1 MGEADRPRKAMK
13 KKIVFG
19 LSIFA
24 MMFFLGGVYIVKTM
38 ETTVSELR
46 SLADLHHNVAF
57 RKELLT
63 NIEKIQNNIKLKGTR
78 YAENMAA
85 TLYGGRMREAVQ
97 RCLIC
102 HHPPQVAETP
112 LDLKNQIEQYVA
124 LTQSLFAADPG
135 AAVPA
140 GEAAVALRMGEN
152 LTNNVEGLISTA
164 GVRLAGKEQ
173 SILNRVK
180 LRKNFLFL
188 MVTVGPFFAVGFAFI
203 LISGIA
209 KPVRSLLDATRRIKS
224 GDLDHRIVGLN
235 GEFGEVADSFN
246 EMAASLKTQMQE
258 MQRTEQLK
266 VFGEMAAGLAHEI
279 RNPLAGIKVSME
291 VLLSDLQLEER
302 DKLVLAKVIEEIRH
316 IELLMKNILNFA
328 RPVAAQPT
336 LVDINQLLG
345 KTIDFI
351 NNHPSFSAPD
361 ARRKIVQDL
370 APDLPDTSID
380 PQQLKQVFLNL
391 FLNAADALPDG
402 GAITVRTRNDE
413 PSQTI
418 VIQLQDTGKGIPA
431 ELIDKVFQPFFTTK
445 VKGTG
450 LGLAVSKRLVEDNGG
465 NIKVNNNVSG
475 GGVTFTITLPAQAAV
490 SGVAK

>member
-1 MGEADRPRKAMK
+1 MK
-13 KKIVFG
+13 KIIVLG
-19 LSIFA
+19 LSVFA
-24 MMFFLGGVYIVKTM
+24 MMFFLGGVYIVTTM

-78 YAENMAA
+78 YAENRAA
-85 TLYGGRMREAVQ
+85 MLYGSRMQEAVQ

-102 HHPPQVAETP
+102 HHPPQDSRTP
-112 LDLKNQIEQYVA
+112 LDLKYQIDQYVA
-124 LTQSLFAADPG
+124 MTQLLFTSDPEV
-135 AAVPA
+135 AIPA
-140 GEAAVALRMGEN
+140 GQAAAALRKGGN
-152 LTNNVEGLISTA
+152 LINNIEGLISST
-164 GVRLAGKEQ
+164 GFRLAGKEQ
-173 SILNRVK
+173 AILRRIT

-188 MVTVGPFFAVGFAFI
+188 MVIVGPFFAVGFAFV

-209 KPVRSLLDATRRIKS
+209 KPVRSLLDATRRLKG
-224 GDLDHRIVGLN
+224 GDLDHRINGLQ

-246 EMAASLKTQMQE
+246 EMAASLKAQMQE

-266 VFGEMAAGLAHEI
+266 VCGEMAAGLAHEI

-291 VLLSDLQLEER
+291 VLLADLQLEER
-302 DKLVLAKVIEEIRH
+302 DKLVLSKVIEEIRH
-316 IELLMKNILNFA
+316 IELLMKNFLNFA

-336 LVDINQLLG
+336 MVDINQLLA
-345 KTIDFI
+345 KTVDFI

-361 ARRKIVQDL
+361 ARRKIVQEL
-370 APDLPDTSID
+370 APDLPHTSVD

-391 FLNAADALPDG
+391 FLNAADALADG
-402 GAITVRTRNDE
+402 GTITLKTRHDA
-413 PSQTI
+413 QTQKI

-431 ELIDKVFQPFFTTK
+431 ELVDKVFQPFFTTK

-465 NIKVNNNVSG
+465 SIRVENNVA
-475 GGVTFTITLPAQAAV
+475 GGVTFTITLPANATIR
-490 SGVAK
+490 GVLT

>member
-1 MGEADRPRKAMK
+1 MK

-24 MMFFLGGVYIVKTM
+24 MMFFLGGVYIVTTM
-38 ETTVSELR
+38 ETTVSDLQR
-46 SLADLHHNVAF
+46 LADLHHNVAF

-63 NIEKIQNNIKLKGTR
+63 NIEKIQDNIKLKGTR

-85 TLYGGRMREAVQ
+85 TLYGSRMKEAVQ

-102 HHPPQVAETP
+102 HHPPQVVEAP
-112 LDLKNQIEQYVA
+112 LDLKRQVEQYVA
-124 LTQSLFAADPG
+124 LTQSLFTSNPE

-140 GEAAVALRMGEN
+140 GEAAAALRMGEN
-152 LTNNVEGLISTA
+152 LSDDVEGLISTA
-164 GVRLAGKEQ
+164 GFRLAEKEQ
-173 SILNRVK
+173 AILSRIK

-188 MVTVGPFFAVGFAFI
+188 MVTVGPFFAVGFAFV

-209 KPVRSLLDATRRIKS
+209 KPVRSLLDATRRLKG
-224 GDLDHRIVGLN
+224 GDLDHRITGLQ

-246 EMAASLKTQMQE
+246 EMAASLQTQMQE

-266 VFGEMAAGLAHEI
+266 VCGEMAAGLAHEI

-291 VLLSDLQLEER
+291 VLLADLHLEER
-302 DKLVLAKVIEEIRH
+302 DKLVLSKVIEEIRH
-316 IELLMKNILNFA
+316 IELLMKNFLNFA

-336 LVDINQLLG
+336 TVDINQLLG
-345 KTIDFI
+345 KTVDFI

-361 ARRKIVQDL
+361 ARRKIIQEL
-370 APDLPDTSID
+370 AHDLPDTSVD

-402 GAITVRTRNDE
+402 GAITVRTRNDAQT
-413 PSQTI
+413 QTI
-418 VIQLQDTGKGIPA
+418 VIQLQDTGKGIPD

-465 NIKVNNNVSG
+465 SIKVENNVSG
-475 GGVTFTITLPAQAAV
+475 GGVTFTIILPAQAAV
-490 SGVAK
+490 RGVTT

>member
-1 MGEADRPRKAMK
+1 MK

-19 LSIFA
+19 LSVFA
-24 MMFFLGGVYIVKTM
+24 MMFFLGGVFIVTTM
-38 ETTVSELR
+38 ETTVSDLQR
-46 SLADLHHNVAF
+46 LADVHHNVAF

-63 NIEKIQNNIKLKGTR
+63 NIENIQNNIKLKGTR

-85 TLYGGRMREAVQ
+85 TLYGNRMKEAVQ

-102 HHPPQVAETP
+102 HHAPQVAEAP
-112 LDLKNQIEQYVA
+112 LYLKNQVEHYVA
-124 LTQSLFAADPG
+124 LTQSLFASNPE

-140 GEAAVALRMGEN
+140 GEAASALRMGDN

-164 GVRLAGKEQ
+164 GFRLAGKEQ
-173 SILNRVK
+173 AVLNRIK

-188 MVTVGPFFAVGFAFI
+188 MVTVGPFFAVGFAFV

-209 KPVRSLLDATRRIKS
+209 KPVRILLDATRRLKG
-224 GDLDHRIVGLN
+224 GDLDHRIAGLQ

-246 EMAASLKTQMQE
+246 EMAASLKKQMRE
-258 MQRTEQLK
+258 MQRTEQLR
-266 VFGEMAAGLAHEI
+266 VAGEMAAGLAHEI

-291 VLLSDLQLEER
+291 VLLADLQLEAR
-302 DKLVLAKVIEEIRH
+302 DKLVLSKVIEEIRH
-316 IELLMKNILNFA
+316 IEVLMKNFLNFA

-336 LVDINQLLG
+336 MVDINQLLG
-345 KTIDFI
+345 KTIEFI

-361 ARRKIVQDL
+361 ASRKIVQEL
-370 APDLPDTSID
+370 APDLPEVSVD

-391 FLNAADALPDG
+391 FLNAADALADG
-402 GAITVRTRNDE
+402 GIITLKTGHDAQV
-413 PSQTI
+413 QKV
-418 VIQLQDTGKGIPA
+418 VIQLQDTGKGIPE

-445 VKGTG
+445 LKGTG

-465 NIKVNNNVSG
+465 SIKVENNVA
-475 GGVTFTITLPAQAAV
+475 GGVTFTITLPANATIR
-490 SGVAK
+490 GVLT